1 MISKCLQIRSWRP
14 RISKF
19 FLNHYLKHF
28 FLTVVGQHFWNQN
41 NISFWAIVKKKPTKF
56 QIRFQNFICSFVS
69 TTVFVNDYIL
79 ALSSEDYF
87 RSSFVSWPI
96 VQREKEREKREMAT
110 TTYHS
115 MINFCAPR
123 PADSQQFA
131 VNQRNTG

>member
-1 MISKCLQIRSWRP
+1 METKYHFCLGYCQNKKNRETLNTISKL
-14 RISKF
+14 
-19 FLNHYLKHF
+19 YLLLF
-28 FLTVVGQHFWNQN
+28 EY
-41 NISFWAIVKKKPTKF
+41 S
-56 QIRFQNFICSFVS
+56 R

-123 PADSQQFA
+123 LADSQQFA

>member
-1 MISKCLQIRSWRP
+1 MISKL
-14 RISKF
+14 
-19 FLNHYLKHF
+19 YL
-28 FLTVVGQHFWNQN
+28 LL
-41 NISFWAIVKKKPTKF
+41 
-56 QIRFQNFICSFVS
+56 S

-115 MINFCAPR
+115 MINFSAPR
-123 PADSQQFA
+123 LADSQQFA
-131 VNQRNTG
+131 VNQRNTGLGYPKGSSEEKGTISLRQKVINDQDLEMKFFLTCLALIHT